1 MAYSVDI
8 LSENEN
14 IPFSEIDFSAES
26 NPELEV
32 ELSQIDEPSFGRF
45 VYDKDL
51 DEVQATLDF
60 DIVLEQDCQRVL
72 EDAIVDDSVDVYSL
86 DMSGVVFRLMEKL
99 EPALDDFTDL
109 NLAATD
115 STASM
120 GMFTFSHVFGMDE
133 CLGDLREELDR
144 ISQFLWLQE
153 DESRVLAFEAFREE
167 FPEIELR

>member
-1 MAYSVDI
+1 MSIIALIFTYATLRCNHSRQRRHSASLPCPRPSGLPQSRGAYHRPI
-8 LSENEN
+8 RPRPLW
-14 IPFSEIDFSAES
+14 AA
-26 NPELEV
+26 
-32 ELSQIDEPSFGRF
+32 G
-45 VYDKDL
+45 
-51 DEVQATLDF
+51 LDF

-72 EDAIVDDSVDVYSL
+72 EDAIVDENVDVYSL

-109 NLAATD
+109 TLAATD

-133 CLGDLREELDR
+133 CLGDLREEFDR

-153 DESRVLAFEAFREE
+153 DESRSLAFEAFREE